1 MQIGG
6 SGIVGSR
13 IIVEPGFTL
22 KFLGGQGVDLQFPHV
37 EEFGNGIINSPGPLK
52 NIVVYPGGKVI
63 IENGVTLRGV
73 SECGSSWEGIEL
85 LPSIFGQPKAE
96 LLMGSAEI
104 KEAITA
110 IKTNFNSKISI
121 GSSLGFDAKFTNCR
135 SGIEMHDD
143 NNNSSKIIKAIFDYQ
158 QKVEAGFN
166 ESLENHIYLN
176 NLNGLNIWGTQFIN
190 SDDSSNFSGN
200 YRGTGIKAINSNF
213 NVLKNQSNLDT
224 LKECNPPSQSEPPC
238 LFKSLSAGIDAV
250 YLQPNYYIGYPIK
263 VLNNRF
269 EDCRHAMHFGNGN
282 NIVVFENEIFI
293 ETTNLGLE
301 PVYQL
306 DGNYGI
312 TMNGV
317 SQFQITQNN
326 IQINDLDRLTHGIII
341 NNSDNLNIMSPSWI
355 YKNQTTALAYQPGKN
370 IALKVNDSCS
380 NLKINCNTNTNV
392 STDWYFNPNTNIT
405 SIGSQKLAAGNKF
418 ATEVICPSVND
429 AIDWHHGEI
438 IEYWYDNICIIPFRG
453 KPTYQ
458 IISGIFPIP
467 PDKRLQ
473 SNEYNNCP
481 DSSSCH
487 ISRWTNEV
495 STEFGGSI
503 IYLPPVPPPNQNFN
517 KENFKDEHNRMI
529 LGIPLIENN
538 TAISLMSGKLKSES
552 EAKIANNVKLY
563 PNPVSLELP
572 SLKFTNIS
580 LFTDNLKIY
589 NVQGQEMEFVTIDEH
604 TIELKNVTEGIYMA
618 RIFSNNQSFSIK
630 FLVSN

>member
-1 MQIGG
+1 
-6 SGIVGSR
+6 
-13 IIVEPGFTL
+13 
-22 KFLGGQGVDLQFPHV
+22 LGGQGVDLQFPHA

-370 IALKVNDSCS
+370 IALNVNDSCS
-380 NLKINCNTNTNV
+380 NLKINCNVNTNV
-392 STDWYFNPNTNIT
+392 STDWYFNPYTNIT
-405 SIGSQKLAAGNKF
+405 AIGTQNLEAGNKF
-418 ATEVICPSVND
+418 AIEDLCSNTPQTDSV
-429 AIDWHHGEI
+429 DWYYGETI
-438 IEYWYDNICIIPFRG
+438 SYFNSGANCIGNFRIFP
-453 KPTYQ
+453 KNQ
-458 IISGIFPIP
+458 VISGIAPTTQIIP
-467 PDKRLQ
+467 MNGGYNSCLD
-473 SNEYNNCP
+473 SNV
-481 DSSSCH
+481 CH
-487 ISRWTNEV
+487 ISRWTPDLN
-495 STEFGGSI
+495 SNYSGSI
-503 IYLPPVPPPNQNFN
+503 IYLPPFPSPNKGYNGN
-517 KENFKDEHNRMI
+517 HIKEEESRI
-529 LGIPLIENN
+529 LRKIPLIHDYPI
-538 TAISLMSGKLKSES
+538 TTFASGKNEEISRSQNIETNQ
-552 EAKIANNVKLY
+552 IF
-563 PNPVSLELP
+563 PNPISIQNPKL
-572 SLKFTNIS
+572 SFSNIS
-580 LFTDNLKIY
+580 GFLIP
-589 NVQGQEMEFVTIDEH
+589 VS
-604 TIELKNVTEGIYMA
+604 A
-618 RIFSNNQSFSIK
+618 RIS
-630 FLVSN
+630 